1 MEVSLGKECIVIL
14 LLIFGNGIFS
24 LLEMSIVSCHQPRLE
39 AMAEEGSKSA
49 KIVLK
54 LRENPNKMFSAVQFG
69 ITLMGLLTGVYGG
82 TEMAGPMSQ
91 YVAMIPGL
99 EPYAYSVS
107 LTTIVAVITYLTI
120 ILGEIVPKRIA
131 INKPEAIACFLA
143 RPMLYFCTVST
154 PLIWFLSASTA
165 LVTKVIGMGKPE
177 VQPVTEE
184 EIKILLEQGAELGA
198 FEKEEPELVDRVFR
212 LADMNVSDIMT
223 NRTQVDW
230 IDVEDP
236 DETIMN
242 EMIAAFNHI
251 HLPVGRGSLDEF
263 LGMVSVNMVF
273 QKYYDAVHSGKTVTM
288 KSLVESSV
296 QKPVFVPESMDIMKV
311 VPVFLVESSVQK
323 PVFVPESMDIMK
335 VVPVFREHSVHE
347 AAVLDEYGNFSGL
360 LTLHDILEE
369 LVGSMPSGEKEKKE
383 NDNRIVQRG
392 PNEWLME
399 GLLTIE
405 EFKDF
410 FELEDDLPGEED
422 DLYKTLAGF
431 VTYGVGRI
439 PKETDT
445 YVWNEFTFEVM
456 DMDNLRVDK
465 ILVTRQEPEEKEED
479 AEE

>member
-165 LVTKVIGMGKPE
+165 LVTKIIGMGKPE

-242 EMIAAFNHI
+242 EMIAFNHI

-288 KSLVESSV
+288 KS
-296 QKPVFVPESMDIMKV
+296 
-311 VPVFLVESSVQK
+311 LVESSVQK

-410 FELEDDLPGEED
+410 FDLEDDLPGEED

>member
-14 LLIFGNGIFS
+14 LLIFGNGVFS

-242 EMIAAFNHI
+242 EMIAFNHI

-288 KSLVESSV
+288 KS
-296 QKPVFVPESMDIMKV
+296 
-311 VPVFLVESSVQK
+311 LVESSVQK

-383 NDNRIVQRG
+383 NDNRIIQRG

-479 AEE
+479 TEE

>member
-236 DETIMN
+236 DETIMK
-242 EMIAAFNHI
+242 EMIAFNHI
-251 HLPVGRGSLDEF
+251 HLPVGRGSLDDF

-288 KSLVESSV
+288 KS
-296 QKPVFVPESMDIMKV
+296 
-311 VPVFLVESSVQK
+311 LVESSVQK

-465 ILVTRQEPEEKEED
+465 ILVTRREVETESEED
-479 AEE
+479 EE

>member
-14 LLIFGNGIFS
+14 LLIFGNGVFS

-236 DETIMN
+236 DETIMK
-242 EMIAAFNHI
+242 EMIAFNHI
-251 HLPVGRGSLDEF
+251 HLPVGRGSLDDF

-288 KSLVESSV
+288 KS
-296 QKPVFVPESMDIMKV
+296 
-311 VPVFLVESSVQK
+311 LVESSVQK

-465 ILVTRQEPEEKEED
+465 ILVTRREVEEPAGETEE
-479 AEE
+479 

>member
-14 LLIFGNGIFS
+14 LLIFGNGVFS

-236 DETIMN
+236 DETIMK
-242 EMIAAFNHI
+242 EMIAFNHI
-251 HLPVGRGSLDEF
+251 HLPVGRGSLDDF

-288 KSLVESSV
+288 KS
-296 QKPVFVPESMDIMKV
+296 
-311 VPVFLVESSVQK
+311 LVESSVQK

-410 FELEDDLPGEED
+410 FDLEDDLPGEED

-465 ILVTRQEPEEKEED
+465 ILVTRREVEKKSEED
-479 AEE
+479 EE

>member
-14 LLIFGNGIFS
+14 LLIFGNGVFS

-242 EMIAAFNHI
+242 EMIAFNHI

-288 KSLVESSV
+288 KS
-296 QKPVFVPESMDIMKV
+296 
-311 VPVFLVESSVQK
+311 LVESSVQK

-383 NDNRIVQRG
+383 NDNRIIQRG

-465 ILVTRQEPEEKEED
+465 ILVTRREIEEPAGETEE
-479 AEE
+479 

>member
-14 LLIFGNGIFS
+14 LLIFGNGVFS

-242 EMIAAFNHI
+242 EMIAFNHI

-273 QKYYDAVHSGKTVTM
+273 QKYYDAVHSGKNVTM
-288 KSLVESSV
+288 KS
-296 QKPVFVPESMDIMKV
+296 
-311 VPVFLVESSVQK
+311 LVESSVQK

-439 PKETDT
+439 PKETDA

>member
-14 LLIFGNGIFS
+14 LLIFGNGVFS

-39 AMAEEGSKSA
+39 SMAEEGSKSA

-242 EMIAAFNHI
+242 EMIAFNHI

-288 KSLVESSV
+288 KS
-296 QKPVFVPESMDIMKV
+296 
-311 VPVFLVESSVQK
+311 LVESSVQK

-383 NDNRIVQRG
+383 NDNRIIQRG

>member
-242 EMIAAFNHI
+242 EMIAFNHI

-288 KSLVESSV
+288 KS
-296 QKPVFVPESMDIMKV
+296 
-311 VPVFLVESSVQK
+311 LVESSVQK

-410 FELEDDLPGEED
+410 FNLEDDLPGEED

-479 AEE
+479 TEE

>member
-14 LLIFGNGIFS
+14 LLIFGNGVFS

-165 LVTKVIGMGKPE
+165 LVTKIIGMGKPE

-242 EMIAAFNHI
+242 EMIAFNHI

-273 QKYYDAVHSGKTVTM
+273 QKYYDAVHSGKNVTM
-288 KSLVESSV
+288 KS
-296 QKPVFVPESMDIMKV
+296 
-311 VPVFLVESSVQK
+311 LVESSVQK

-465 ILVTRQEPEEKEED
+465 ILVTRQEVEEPAGETEE
-479 AEE
+479 

>member
-1 MEVSLGKECIVIL
+1 
-14 LLIFGNGIFS
+14 
-24 LLEMSIVSCHQPRLE
+24 MSIVSCHQPRLE

-242 EMIAAFNHI
+242 EMIAFNHI

-273 QKYYDAVHSGKTVTM
+273 QKYYDAVHSGKNVTM
-288 KSLVESSV
+288 KS
-296 QKPVFVPESMDIMKV
+296 
-311 VPVFLVESSVQK
+311 LVESSVQK

-383 NDNRIVQRG
+383 NDNRIIQRG

-465 ILVTRQEPEEKEED
+465 ILVTRQEAEKKSEED
-479 AEE
+479 EE

>member
-236 DETIMN
+236 DETIMK
-242 EMIAAFNHI
+242 EMIAFNHI
-251 HLPVGRGSLDEF
+251 HLPVGRGSLDDF

-311 VPVFLVESSVQK
+311 VPVF
-323 PVFVPESMDIMK
+323 
-335 VVPVFREHSVHE
+335 REHSVHE

-360 LTLHDILEE
+360 LTLHDIL
-369 LVGSMPSGEKEKKE
+369 MPSGEKEKKE

>member
-14 LLIFGNGIFS
+14 LLIFGNGVFS

-242 EMIAAFNHI
+242 EMIAFNHI

-273 QKYYDAVHSGKTVTM
+273 RKYYDAVHSGKTVTM
-288 KSLVESSV
+288 KS
-296 QKPVFVPESMDIMKV
+296 
-311 VPVFLVESSVQK
+311 LVESSVQK

>member
-242 EMIAAFNHI
+242 EMIAFNHI

-288 KSLVESSV
+288 KS
-296 QKPVFVPESMDIMKV
+296 
-311 VPVFLVESSVQK
+311 LVESSVQK

-383 NDNRIVQRG
+383 NDNRIIQRG

-465 ILVTRQEPEEKEED
+465 ILVTRQETEEKEED

>member
-1 MEVSLGKECIVIL
+1 LEVSLGKECIVIL
-14 LLIFGNGIFS
+14 LLIFGNGVFS

-165 LVTKVIGMGKPE
+165 LVTKIIGMGKPE

-242 EMIAAFNHI
+242 EMIAFNHI

-273 QKYYDAVHSGKTVTM
+273 QKYYDAVHSGKNVTM
-288 KSLVESSV
+288 KS
-296 QKPVFVPESMDIMKV
+296 
-311 VPVFLVESSVQK
+311 LVESSVQK

-465 ILVTRQEPEEKEED
+465 ILVTRQEVKEPAGEIEE
-479 AEE
+479 

>member
-14 LLIFGNGIFS
+14 LLIFGNGVFS

-165 LVTKVIGMGKPE
+165 LVTKIIGMGKPE

-242 EMIAAFNHI
+242 EMIAFNHI

-273 QKYYDAVHSGKTVTM
+273 QKYYDAVHSGKNVTM
-288 KSLVESSV
+288 KS
-296 QKPVFVPESMDIMKV
+296 
-311 VPVFLVESSVQK
+311 LVESSVQK

>member
-165 LVTKVIGMGKPE
+165 LVTKIIGMGKPE

-242 EMIAAFNHI
+242 EMIAFNHI

-288 KSLVESSV
+288 KS
-296 QKPVFVPESMDIMKV
+296 
-311 VPVFLVESSVQK
+311 LVESSVQK

-410 FELEDDLPGEED
+410 FDLEDDLPGEED

-479 AEE
+479 TEE

>member
-242 EMIAAFNHI
+242 EMIAFNHI

-273 QKYYDAVHSGKTVTM
+273 QKYYDAVHSGKNVTM
-288 KSLVESSV
+288 KS
-296 QKPVFVPESMDIMKV
+296 
-311 VPVFLVESSVQK
+311 LVESSVQK

-383 NDNRIVQRG
+383 NDNRIIQRG

>member
-1 MEVSLGKECIVIL
+1 MDFSLGKECLIII

-24 LLEMSIVSCHQPRLE
+24 MLEMAIVSCHQARLE

-49 KIVLK
+49 SIVLK

-69 ITLMGLLTGVYGG
+69 ITLLSLLTGVYGG
-82 TEMAGPMSQ
+82 TEMAGPLSE
-91 YVAMIPGL
+91 YVAMIPGMA
-99 EPYAYSVS
+99 PYAYSVT

-120 ILGEIVPKRIA
+120 IMGEIVPKRIA
-131 INKPEAIACFLA
+131 IDKPEKISCLLA
-143 RPMLYFCTVST
+143 YPMLYFCTLCT
-154 PLIWFLSASTA
+154 PLIWCLSASTA
-165 LVTKVIGMGKPE
+165 LVTKLIGVTKPE
-177 VQPVTEE
+177 VYPVTEE
-184 EIKILLEQGAELGA
+184 EIKLLLEQGAELGA

-230 IDVEDP
+230 IDLEDP
-236 DETIMN
+236 EDTVFK
-242 EMIAAFNHI
+242 EMIGFNHI
-251 HLPVGRGSLDEF
+251 HLPVGRGSLDDF
-263 LGMVSVNMVF
+263 VGMVSVNMVF
-273 QKYYDAVHSGKTVTM
+273 QKYYDAVHAGQQVALTK
-288 KSLVESSV
+288 LIEECIR
-296 QKPVFVPESMDIMKV
+296 KPIFVPESMDI
-311 VPVFLVESSVQK
+311 
-323 PVFVPESMDIMK
+323 IK

-347 AAVLDEYGNFSGL
+347 AVVLDEYGNLSGI
-360 LTLHDILEE
+360 LTLHDILEV

-383 NDNRIVQRG
+383 KDNRIIQRG

-410 FELEDDLPGEED
+410 FHIEEDLPDEEE
-422 DLYKTLAGF
+422 DLYKTLAGL

-445 YVWNEFTFEVM
+445 YQWKEFTFEVM

-465 ILVTRQEPEEKEED
+465 ILVTRHPVPEAEDEDKKE
-479 AEE
+479 

>member
-14 LLIFGNGIFS
+14 LLIFGNGVFS

-242 EMIAAFNHI
+242 EMIAFNHI

-273 QKYYDAVHSGKTVTM
+273 QKYYDAVHSGKNVTM
-288 KSLVESSV
+288 KS
-296 QKPVFVPESMDIMKV
+296 
-311 VPVFLVESSVQK
+311 LVESSVQK

-383 NDNRIVQRG
+383 NDTRIVQRG

-410 FELEDDLPGEED
+410 FDLEDDLPGEED

-465 ILVTRQEPEEKEED
+465 ILVTRQEAEKKSEED
-479 AEE
+479 EE

>member
-14 LLIFGNGIFS
+14 LLIFGNGVFS

-54 LRENPNKMFSAVQFG
+54 MRENPNKMFSAVQFG

-242 EMIAAFNHI
+242 EMIAFNHI

-288 KSLVESSV
+288 KS
-296 QKPVFVPESMDIMKV
+296 
-311 VPVFLVESSVQK
+311 LVESSVQK

-410 FELEDDLPGEED
+410 FNLEDDLPGEED

>member
-14 LLIFGNGIFS
+14 LLIFGNGVFS

-242 EMIAAFNHI
+242 EMIAFNHI

-311 VPVFLVESSVQK
+311 VPVF
-323 PVFVPESMDIMK
+323 
-335 VVPVFREHSVHE
+335 REHSVHE
-347 AAVLDEYGNFSGL
+347 AAVLDEYGTFSGL

-410 FELEDDLPGEED
+410 FNLEDDLPGEED

>member
-14 LLIFGNGIFS
+14 LLIFGNGVFS

-165 LVTKVIGMGKPE
+165 LVTKIIGMGKPE

-242 EMIAAFNHI
+242 EMIAFNHI

-288 KSLVESSV
+288 KS
-296 QKPVFVPESMDIMKV
+296 
-311 VPVFLVESSVQK
+311 LVESSVQK

-410 FELEDDLPGEED
+410 FNLEDDLPGEED

-479 AEE
+479 TEE

>member
-236 DETIMN
+236 DETIMK
-242 EMIAAFNHI
+242 EMIAFNHI
-251 HLPVGRGSLDEF
+251 HLPVGRGSLDDF

-288 KSLVESSV
+288 KS
-296 QKPVFVPESMDIMKV
+296 
-311 VPVFLVESSVQK
+311 LVESSVQK

-465 ILVTRQEPEEKEED
+465 ILVTRREIEEKTEDMEE
-479 AEE
+479 

>member
-1 MEVSLGKECIVIL
+1 
-14 LLIFGNGIFS
+14 
-24 LLEMSIVSCHQPRLE
+24 MSIVSCHQPRLE

-236 DETIMN
+236 DETIMK
-242 EMIAAFNHI
+242 EMIAFNHI
-251 HLPVGRGSLDEF
+251 HLPVGRGSLDDF

-288 KSLVESSV
+288 KS
-296 QKPVFVPESMDIMKV
+296 
-311 VPVFLVESSVQK
+311 LVESSVQK

-465 ILVTRQEPEEKEED
+465 ILVTRREVEEPAGETEE
-479 AEE
+479 

>member
-14 LLIFGNGIFS
+14 LLIFGNGVFS

-242 EMIAAFNHI
+242 EMIAFNHI

-288 KSLVESSV
+288 KS
-296 QKPVFVPESMDIMKV
+296 
-311 VPVFLVESSVQK
+311 LVESSVQK

-465 ILVTRQEPEEKEED
+465 ILVTRQEVKEPAGEIEE
-479 AEE
+479 

>member
-242 EMIAAFNHI
+242 EMIAFNHI

-273 QKYYDAVHSGKTVTM
+273 QKYYDAVHSGKNVTM
-288 KSLVESSV
+288 KS
-296 QKPVFVPESMDIMKV
+296 
-311 VPVFLVESSVQK
+311 LVESSVQK

-410 FELEDDLPGEED
+410 FDLEDDLPGEED

>member
-14 LLIFGNGIFS
+14 LLIFGNGVFS

-165 LVTKVIGMGKPE
+165 LVTKIIGMGKPE

-242 EMIAAFNHI
+242 EMIAFNHI

-273 QKYYDAVHSGKTVTM
+273 QKYYDAVHSGKNVTM
-288 KSLVESSV
+288 KS
-296 QKPVFVPESMDIMKV
+296 
-311 VPVFLVESSVQK
+311 LVESSVQK

-410 FELEDDLPGEED
+410 FDLEDDLPGEED

-465 ILVTRQEPEEKEED
+465 ILVTRQEAEKKSEED
-479 AEE
+479 EE

>member
-165 LVTKVIGMGKPE
+165 LVTKIIGMGKPE

-242 EMIAAFNHI
+242 EMIAFNHI

-273 QKYYDAVHSGKTVTM
+273 QKYYDAVHSGKNVTM
-288 KSLVESSV
+288 KS
-296 QKPVFVPESMDIMKV
+296 
-311 VPVFLVESSVQK
+311 LVESSVQK

-465 ILVTRQEPEEKEED
+465 ILVTRQEVEEPAGETEE
-479 AEE
+479 

>member
-14 LLIFGNGIFS
+14 LLIFGNGVFS

-242 EMIAAFNHI
+242 EMIAFNHI

-273 QKYYDAVHSGKTVTM
+273 QKYYDAVHSGKNVTM
-288 KSLVESSV
+288 KS
-296 QKPVFVPESMDIMKV
+296 
-311 VPVFLVESSVQK
+311 LVESSVQK

-479 AEE
+479 TEE

>member
-242 EMIAAFNHI
+242 EMIAFNHI

-288 KSLVESSV
+288 KS
-296 QKPVFVPESMDIMKV
+296 
-311 VPVFLVESSVQK
+311 LVESSVQK

-465 ILVTRQEPEEKEED
+465 ILVTRQEAEKKSEED
-479 AEE
+479 EE

>member
-14 LLIFGNGIFS
+14 LLIFGNGVFS

-131 INKPEAIACFLA
+131 INQPEAIACFLA

-165 LVTKVIGMGKPE
+165 LVTKIIGMGKPE

-242 EMIAAFNHI
+242 EMIAFNHI

-288 KSLVESSV
+288 KS
-296 QKPVFVPESMDIMKV
+296 
-311 VPVFLVESSVQK
+311 LVESSVQK

-410 FELEDDLPGEED
+410 FDLEDDLPGEED

-479 AEE
+479 TEE

>member
-14 LLIFGNGIFS
+14 LLIFGNGVFS

-242 EMIAAFNHI
+242 EMIAFNHI

-288 KSLVESSV
+288 KS
-296 QKPVFVPESMDIMKV
+296 
-311 VPVFLVESSVQK
+311 LVESSVQK